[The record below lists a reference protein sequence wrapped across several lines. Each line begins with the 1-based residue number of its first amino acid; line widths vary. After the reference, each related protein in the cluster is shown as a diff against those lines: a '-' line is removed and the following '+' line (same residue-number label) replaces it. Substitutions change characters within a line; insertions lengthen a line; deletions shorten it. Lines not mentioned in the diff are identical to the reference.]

1 MVAIPYLPEKIIEGN
16 RREWLFCEQPQEKTL
31 EAAPAPTLLA
41 GFPDVEYPKD
51 MEHYPN
57 VPLRIGLPNIVEG
70 SITNIPIQGRGL
82 TMGMEG
88 SDQLGKPNG
97 NATTIFL
104 RQGQTYIEVGNLTA
118 LSAKAETE
126 TDNGG
131 GLFSMTFEEGAYEK
145 FAEGQIYSLYIPF
158 GEYKNGTFVE
168 GSCEGYA
175 TLLIKIVPE
184 YLTWKGP
191 NAEVWYNDGNWHQS
205 TKGELYIDPN
215 GTNNADA
222 NGNDADLTA
231 AFAPLHFTRIT
242 IPEGQT
248 LELEGLK
255 TKDHCYRFPKR
266 THQRLPSIS
275 NMIWR

>member
-1 MVAIPYLPEKIIEGN
+1 M
-16 RREWLFCEQPQEKTL
+16 

-131 GLFSMTFEEGAYEK
+131 GLFSMTFEEGAYEN
-145 FAEGQIYSLYIPF
+145 SLKAKSIHF
-158 GEYKNGTFVE
+158 IFHSVNIRT
-168 GSCEGYA
+168 
-175 TLLIKIVPE
+175 
-184 YLTWKGP
+184 
-191 NAEVWYNDGNWHQS
+191 
-205 TKGELYIDPN
+205 EL
-215 GTNNADA
+215 
-222 NGNDADLTA
+222 
-231 AFAPLHFTRIT
+231 
-242 IPEGQT
+242 
-248 LELEGLK
+248 
-255 TKDHCYRFPKR
+255 
-266 THQRLPSIS
+266 S
-275 NMIWR
+275 